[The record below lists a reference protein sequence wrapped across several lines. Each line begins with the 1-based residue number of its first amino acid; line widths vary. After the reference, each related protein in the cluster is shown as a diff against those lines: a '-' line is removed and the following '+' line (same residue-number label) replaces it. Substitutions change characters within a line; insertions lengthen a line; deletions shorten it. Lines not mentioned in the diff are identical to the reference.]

1 MAFTIKIKKT
11 NNQLAK
17 NLLWYLKSL
26 SQNKEY
32 DFLQIL
38 EDEESLTEDV
48 KKELDARYEHFLA
61 HHETYLEWD
70 TVKDKF
76 LK

>member
-11 NNQLAK
+11 KNELAK

-48 KKELDARYEHFLA
+48 KQELDARYEHFLA
-61 HHETYLEWD
+61 NHEIYQ
-70 TVKDKF
+70 
-76 LK
+76 